1 MDKQLLVFI
10 AMSFPKRFIQLRKEH
25 KLTQQEMA
33 DKIGMHITQV
43 KRYEAG
49 QTRPSIE
56 ILKKIATAFHVT
68 ADWLIF
74 EEGERD
80 LPNSQQLKFEA
91 VMQMSDED
99 QRTIQSLID
108 GMILKH
114 AANQLTAAKL
124 RMATADISIPQKQL
138 DKVSKFLSLS
148 LIHI

>member
-1 MDKQLLVFI
+1 MDKQLPVFI
-10 AMSFPKRFIQLRKEH
+10 AMSFPKRFIQLRKKH

-33 DKIGMHITQV
+33 DRIGMHITQV

-49 QTRPSIE
+49 QAQPSIE

-74 EEGERD
+74 EEGELD
-80 LPNSQQLKFEA
+80 LPNSMQLKLEA

-99 QRTIQSLID
+99 QRTIQPLID

-114 AANQLTAAKL
+114 TANQLAG
-124 RMATADISIPQKQL
+124 
-138 DKVSKFLSLS
+138 SKAR
-148 LIHI
+148 